1 MRLRADLGM
10 HCYSVDLA
18 KSLVTRKKA
27 IAKDIAQREAIR
39 LHWETAVKLHFG
51 VRSVS
56 PYPAYTGLTCPHH
69 PLQFWNS
76 FMSWAVCDRC
86 GRKDTSL
93 WKVPTLKD
101 GQWNSVSSPLL
112 YLSILGVAVG
122 RRCNFYLSVVI
133 EMESWAYNCGRVDG
147 LRNRTCSRRAFIF
160 FCSESNDNDS
170 KDVPGASPKWIDV
183 VSDIKDYSWSLAYPA
198 IPTGITC
205 SHKALW
211 QASCAH
217 EVHTLETALEFSKTG
232 SEIYVSP
239 SRHHWPV
246 YDPVSRSYVDA
257 SDYKRQANQ
266 APDPRESLL
275 DLPREDAW
283 SLSIVRVF
291 HDLKQDLVVVVTRP
305 ESLKALDC

>member
-1 MRLRADLGM
+1 M
-10 HCYSVDLA
+10 
-18 KSLVTRKKA
+18 
-27 IAKDIAQREAIR
+27 
-39 LHWETAVKLHFG
+39 
-51 VRSVS
+51 
-56 PYPAYTGLTCPHH
+56 
-69 PLQFWNS
+69 
-76 FMSWAVCDRC
+76 
-86 GRKDTSL
+86 
-93 WKVPTLKD
+93 
-101 GQWNSVSSPLL
+101 
-112 YLSILGVAVG
+112 
-122 RRCNFYLSVVI
+122 
-133 EMESWAYNCGRVDG
+133 
-147 LRNRTCSRRAFIF
+147 
-160 FCSESNDNDS
+160 
-170 KDVPGASPKWIDV
+170 SPKWIDV

-211 QASCAH
+211 QGSCAH

-275 DLPREDAW
+275 DLPREEAW

-305 ESLKALDC
+305 ESLKALDCLVTLTYIVIPMHGSCLVWLHQLRNTEAQLSVPVGG